1 MRSPKGKGENMVKVI
16 ESVPENDRSFELVD
30 MIVLGVGMVMLM
42 VAVAA
47 FVGAGRDTIHA
58 VEDLHATNISDY

>member
-1 MRSPKGKGENMVKVI
+1 MVKVI

-47 FVGAGRDTIHA
+47 FVGAGRDTINA
-58 VEDLHATNISDY
+58 VEDLHATNITDY